1 MVKLY
6 ERSVAELM
14 VEAAAQA
21 EYPTSRA
28 RHHYA
33 WLAKR
38 EPLFMRNPDGNTEP
52 IRGPG
57 DQ

>member
-28 RHHYA
+28 DLVA
-33 WLAKR
+33 WSR
-38 EPLFMRNPDGNTEP
+38 SITHRSRPRRFEPT
-52 IRGPG
+52 
-57 DQ
+57 